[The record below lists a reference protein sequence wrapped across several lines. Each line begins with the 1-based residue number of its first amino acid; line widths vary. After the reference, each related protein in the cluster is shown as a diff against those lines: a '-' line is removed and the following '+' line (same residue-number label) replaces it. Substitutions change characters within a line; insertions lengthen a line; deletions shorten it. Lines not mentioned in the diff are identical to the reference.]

1 MRTVSTTWIPMPKG
15 PDGLP
20 GGQTCVHLP
29 PGVSVFHPEYFE
41 RGMKFSWG
49 PDWFNNPASVCHKL
63 SIFRSNRKRKYGK
76 RVGDFMYGSFKFFLY
91 HKEL

>member
-1 MRTVSTTWIPMPKG
+1 MRTTATEWIPMPKG

-20 GGQTCVHLP
+20 GGQVIVYLP
-29 PGVSVFHPEYFE
+29 PGVSVFNPRYFE
-41 RGMKFSWG
+41 RGMAFSWG
-49 PDWFNNPASVCHKL
+49 PDWLNNPASISHQL

-76 RVGDFMYGSFKFFLY
+76 RVGEFVCGSSKFFLY